1 MLQMDFATLDVLPV
15 QAWVAGLSNGELQSV
30 HPNAAWAAFQGFTVG
45 AVAPA
50 EWRENLHPDDVA
62 STRANWARAIA
73 TGGAY
78 SNVCR
83 MKRASDGAYVWFRGD
98 ATPLRDAAGT
108 VVAYAGVT

>member
-1 MLQMDFATLDVLPV
+1 MDFATLDVLPV

-50 EWRENLHPDDVA
+50 EWRGNLHPDDIA

-73 TGGAY
+73 TGSAY